1 MFDLSGISS
10 TFWKILCGVLAVIT
24 VFTCVMMGVRS
35 CNATKLDNER
45 LETIQQLQSTI
56 HEVENEK
63 AQMQICMDGMQT
75 EINMLTD
82 KVAERETEIAT
93 LSELHKTETQAIE
106 NETKI
111 VEGVYEAVR
120 KDEKAYNWFD
130 EQVPDSILDVFNSC
144 VSVGDES
151 VCLPDH
157 QN

>member
-10 TFWKILCGVLAVIT
+10 TFWKILCGVLAAIT

>member
-10 TFWKILCGVLAVIT
+10 TSWKLLCGVLLLAT
-24 VFTCVMMGVRS
+24 VLSFVLTGVRS
-35 CNATKLDNER
+35 CNATRRDKER
-45 LETIQQLQSTI
+45 LETIQQLQNTL

-63 AQMQICMDGMQT
+63 AQMQICMDGMQS
-75 EINMLTD
+75 EINMLAD
-82 KVAERETEIAT
+82 KVAQRDAEIST

-106 NETKI
+106 NGTKI
-111 VEGVYEAVR
+111 VEGVCEAVR

-144 VSVGDES
+144 ASVGDES

>member
-1 MFDLSGISS
+1 MFDLGGISS

-24 VFTCVMMGVRS
+24 VFTCVIMGIRS

-56 HEVENEK
+56 HEIENEK

-75 EINMLTD
+75 EINMLTY

>member
-10 TFWKILCGVLAVIT
+10 TSWKLLCGLLTAVT

-45 LETIQQLQSTI
+45 LDKIQQLQSMI
-56 HEVENEK
+56 HEVETEK
-63 AQMQICMDGMQT
+63 AQMQLCMDGMQT

-93 LSELHKTETQAIE
+93 LNELHKTETQAIE
-106 NETKI
+106 NETNLM
-111 VEGVYEAVR
+111 EGVYEAVR

-130 EQVPDSILDVFNSC
+130 EQVPGSILDVFGSC
-144 VSVGDES
+144 GSVADKS

-157 QN
+157 

>member
-1 MFDLSGISS
+1 MFDLGGISS

-24 VFTCVMMGVRS
+24 VFTCVIMGVRS

-63 AQMQICMDGMQT
+63 AQMKICMDGMQT

>member
-1 MFDLSGISS
+1 MFDLGGISS

-24 VFTCVMMGVRS
+24 VFTCVIMGIRS